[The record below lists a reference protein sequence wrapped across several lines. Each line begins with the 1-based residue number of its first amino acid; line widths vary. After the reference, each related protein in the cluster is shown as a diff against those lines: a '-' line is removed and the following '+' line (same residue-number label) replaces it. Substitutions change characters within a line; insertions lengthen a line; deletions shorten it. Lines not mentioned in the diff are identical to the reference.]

1 MRLCGKENT
10 GHKNFINYMIDSL
23 EQNRVKSPSKV
34 VILDDFSRKF
44 SHLKDKDIVDT
55 YTLDCDTV
63 VEILKKWH
71 TILENRYN
79 SMVETGTFGDSN
91 ELLLLIIQNN
101 DLAKKINDDWDIME
115 KFRDIITRFK
125 GMNVAVVFSNFIN
138 ATVSFDSPEPLRL
151 VKQQQHIIFFEDLNN
166 LKPFDVPYEEFRIN
180 KKKLEM
186 GDAYYILDN
195 MVVKLKLV
203 KSDFD

>member
-1 MRLCGKENT
+1 
-10 GHKNFINYMIDSL
+10 
-23 EQNRVKSPSKV
+23 
-34 VILDDFSRKF
+34 
-44 SHLKDKDIVDT
+44 
-55 YTLDCDTV
+55 
-63 VEILKKWH
+63 
-71 TILENRYN
+71 
-79 SMVETGTFGDSN
+79 MVETGTFGDSN
-91 ELLLLIIQNN
+91 ESLLLIIQNN
-101 DLAKKINDDWDIME
+101 DLAKKINDDWDTME

-125 GMNVAVVFSNFIN
+125 GMNVAIVFSNFIN